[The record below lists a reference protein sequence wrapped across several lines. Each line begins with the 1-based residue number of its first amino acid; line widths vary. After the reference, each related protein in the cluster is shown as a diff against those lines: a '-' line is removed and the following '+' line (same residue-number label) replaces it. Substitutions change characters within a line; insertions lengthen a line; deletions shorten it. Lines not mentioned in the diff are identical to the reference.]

1 MGAHLWRMRHCVGS
15 QFQRF
20 AWLLA
25 LFLSVIFQVQRN
37 SRLRRRMLWSTC
49 GVCVREFH
57 WLDLHRPFCMVDVG
71 KSFLCFVGSDPHRAT
86 CCMRNAYALE
96 TASLRVHPSSCNG
109 SASYIAHSVF
119 FVDQRASSMS

>member
-20 AWLLA
+20 AWLFA
-25 LFLSVIFQVQRN
+25 LFLSVIFLVQRN

-57 WLDLHRPFCMVDVG
+57 WLDLHRPFSLAATLTGQHAACARHMLWRLRHCVCTLPAATVRLLI
-71 KSFLCFVGSDPHRAT
+71 SHTVCFLLTNVR
-86 CCMRNAYALE
+86 
-96 TASLRVHPSSCNG
+96 LRCL
-109 SASYIAHSVF
+109 
-119 FVDQRASSMS
+119 